1 MNEKTMVDKKFY
13 GLGIVLGIV
22 SLVGSIT
29 ISVVGL
35 LVGILGMILNI
46 KNKDTYRVKIGIVLN
61 SLGVILSVAFI
72 LFIMWT
78 QIMM

>member
-1 MNEKTMVDKKFY
+1 MNEKTMIDKKFY

-22 SLVGSIT
+22 SLIGSIT

-35 LVGILGMILNI
+35 LAGIMGMILNI

-61 SLGVILSVAFI
+61 GIGVILSTGFI
-72 LFIMWT
+72 LFILWT